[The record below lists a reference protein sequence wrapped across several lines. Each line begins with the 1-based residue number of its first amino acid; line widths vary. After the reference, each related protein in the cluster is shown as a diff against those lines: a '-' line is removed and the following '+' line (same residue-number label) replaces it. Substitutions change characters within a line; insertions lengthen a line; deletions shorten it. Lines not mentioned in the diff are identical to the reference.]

1 MEDKRGAARRCMI
14 CGGTRGLL
22 REDEVLLCSRCVM
35 ALGRALQQ
43 KLGLDLP
50 DEEED
55 LFPQSG
61 SDKMT
66 ER

>member
-1 MEDKRGAARRCMI
+1 MI

-43 KLGLDLP
+43 KLGLDMP

-55 LFPQSG
+55 LFLQSG